1 MTPPFMKLFLWE
13 ETKGT
18 DISFSPHPTPI
29 IVTEGLGVK
38 VEDRKCLEATE
49 VMEKAQKE
57 KTRDYEQY
65 QKKEERSGS
74 KSIHGHQE
82 AMGVSRFPIP
92 PWDSPNCLASMLF

>member
-1 MTPPFMKLFLWE
+1 MTPPFMKLGLWE
-13 ETKGT
+13 ETEET

-29 IVTEGLGVK
+29 IVTEGLGVE

-65 QKKEERSGS
+65 QKKRG
-74 KSIHGHQE
+74 KKWQE
-82 AMGVSRFPIP
+82 KYMWTLRGNGGI
-92 PWDSPNCLASMLF
+92 